1 MTAPPASAIGC
12 GCSRPADFVLQHWPD
27 GVVVYDDAR
36 ASLQALHP
44 VAGEAFEILL
54 TQGRFDAAS
63 LARVLFEAEP
73 SPEDIELVAS
83 LLVEFESMGL
93 IECTQG

>member
-1 MTAPPASAIGC
+1 MTVPQASKEC
-12 GCSRPADFVLQHWPD
+12 HCSRPADFVLHRWPD
-27 GVVVYDDAR
+27 GVVVYDDAN

-54 TQGRFDAAS
+54 SRGNLDAAG
-63 LARVLFEAEP
+63 LARSLMQADP
-73 SPEDIELVAS
+73 APEDVEAVAS
-83 LLVEFESMGL
+83 LLVQFESMGL